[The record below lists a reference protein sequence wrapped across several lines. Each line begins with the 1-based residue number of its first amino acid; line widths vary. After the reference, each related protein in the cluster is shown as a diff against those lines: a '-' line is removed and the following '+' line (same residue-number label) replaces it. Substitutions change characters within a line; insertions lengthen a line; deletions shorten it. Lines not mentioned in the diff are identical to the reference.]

1 MYNIFKPVYP
11 DGGILEEKAERRLG
25 LHSLYSGD
33 KELEIIDGHPVM
45 RDSKK

>member
-11 DGGILEEKAERRLG
+11 DDPMLEEKRPLG

-45 RDSKK
+45 RDAKK